1 MNELIEGLSV
11 AEKFLGCWAVL
22 ATLCAI
28 YYQAR
33 YKRASS
39 ACEDVSILL
48 CDVVVGDVKA
58 KFNGEIYELKGEN
71 GLRFEF
77 KRNPKNVVELN

>member
-1 MNELIEGLSV
+1 MNELSV
-11 AEKFLGCWAVL
+11 AEQFLGCWSIV

-28 YYQAR
+28 YYHTR

-39 ACEDVSILL
+39 AVEDVSILL

-58 KFNGEIYELKGEN
+58 KFNGEIYELKGDN

-77 KRNPKNVVELN
+77 KRNPKNKVEID